1 MIKPPLT
8 HLKELSTSIGL
19 YEHARMD
26 MPRKRHGYCVDDVS
40 RGLILLC
47 NEPELDDESE
57 VLVDVYLEFVLRA
70 IENDGSCHNR
80 MDAQGNWQDDAAT
93 SDWWGRAVWGLGV
106 AAVHAPTAQQKSRS
120 LEGFRKL
127 TRASTFDLMA
137 LTFAALGAGEV
148 FISDP
153 KEIGAEKILF
163 AASTRLLPVDL
174 EAIWTWPEERLRY
187 SNGSIAQA
195 VMLTGIALK
204 KPQITR
210 TGVRMLEFLIEIET
224 LQDHFSVTPVGG
236 RGPDGPQPAFDQQP
250 IELAAIASACMQAW
264 LITNDGK
271 WLEEIE
277 RAWGWFVGLNDAGA
291 MMYVPET
298 GGGYDGLQLLGP
310 NLNQGAESTISM
322 LTTAQHAY
330 RDINQQSI

>member
-19 YEHARMD
+19 YEHARID
-26 MPRKRHGYCVDDVS
+26 VPRKGHGYCVDDVS

-47 NEPELDDESE
+47 HEAELDDESE

-70 IENDGSCHNR
+70 IEPDGSCHNR
-80 MDAQGNWQDDAAT
+80 MDSKGNWQDDAST
-93 SDWWGRAVWGLGV
+93 SDWWGRAVWALGV
-106 AAVHAPTAQQKSRS
+106 AAVHAPNAQQRSRS
-120 LEGFRKL
+120 LEGFRTL
-127 TRASTFDLMA
+127 TRVSTFDLMA

-148 FISDP
+148 LISDP
-153 KEIGAEKILF
+153 NEIGAEKILF
-163 AASTRLLPVDL
+163 AASTRLLPSDP
-174 EAIWTWPEERLRY
+174 EARWAWPEERLRY

-195 VMLTGIALK
+195 VMLTGIALRQ
-204 KPQITR
+204 PQITK
-210 TGVRMLEFLIEIET
+210 TGIRMLEFLLET
-224 LQDHFSVTPVGG
+224 ETMQDHFSVTPVGG
-236 RGPDGPQPAFDQQP
+236 RTPDGPKPSFDQQP

-264 LITNDGK
+264 LITEDGK

-291 MMYVPET
+291 LMYVPET

-322 LTTAQHAY
+322 LTTAQHAF
-330 RDINQQSI
+330 RMINAG

>member
-19 YEHARMD
+19 FEHARID
-26 MPRKRHGYCVDDVS
+26 VPRKAHGYCVDDVS

-47 NEPELDDESE
+47 HEPELDDESE

-70 IENDGSCHNR
+70 IEPDGSCHNR
-80 MDAQGNWQDDAAT
+80 MDSAGNWQDDAST
-93 SDWWGRAVWGLGV
+93 FDWWGRAVWALGV
-106 AAVHAPTAQQKSRS
+106 AAVHAPKQNQRTRS
-120 LEGFRKL
+120 LEGFRTL
-127 TRASTFDLMA
+127 TRASTFDLMS

-148 FISDP
+148 FIADDN
-153 KEIGAEKILF
+153 EIGAERILR
-163 AASTRLLPVDL
+163 AASTRLLPIDHHKP
-174 EAIWTWPEERLRY
+174 WMWPEDRLRY

-204 KPQITR
+204 EPSITN
-210 TGVRMLEFLIEIET
+210 TGLRMLEFLLKVET

-236 RGPDGPQPAFDQQP
+236 RGPKDPKPSFDQQP

-264 LITNDGK
+264 LITKDDK
-271 WLEEIE
+271 WLAEIE
-277 RAWGWFVGLNDAGA
+277 RAWGWFLGLNDAGA
-291 MMYVPET
+291 LMYVPET
-298 GGGYDGLQLLGP
+298 GGGYDGLHILGP

-322 LTTAQHAY
+322 LTTAQHAL
-330 RDINQQSI
+330 RLASPE